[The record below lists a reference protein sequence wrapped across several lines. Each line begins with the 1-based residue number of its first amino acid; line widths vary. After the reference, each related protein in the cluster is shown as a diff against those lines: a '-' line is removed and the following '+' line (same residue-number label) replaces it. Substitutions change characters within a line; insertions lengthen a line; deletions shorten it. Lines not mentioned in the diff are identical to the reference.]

1 MRRYVF
7 SRCFMVVIPYCYIF
21 DAMLFRDVIGQR
33 DIIGRLLRTVLENRI
48 SHAQM
53 LLGPEGTGNFPLALA
68 YARFINCKARV
79 RLDEQ
84 VYGFGWDSCGECP
97 SCKKMENL
105 SHPDLH
111 FIFPLPAEL
120 RKVKKDNKANEL
132 IYEPWRRLIRET
144 HGYFGLD
151 DLHNTYNLKG
161 KQTLISAEDCSEII
175 EKVSYHAYEG
185 GYKTVII
192 YMPEKLFYSAAP
204 KILKTLEEPPGKTLF
219 LLVARH
225 QEMILNTILSRT
237 QIIQVPRLDDKDICQ
252 ALLSKGHADKKT
264 AMSASILADGSY
276 STAIKYAQ
284 NSQWLEE
291 NLKQFITFTRLSF
304 ELHKKYELE
313 KTQQL
318 LQWVAFMSQQGR
330 EYQKNFLAYALRMF
344 REAVLSS
351 YRTTEINKMNPAEQE
366 FMKRFH
372 KVINHANI
380 ISIASEIEHALY
392 SIERNGNANLVF
404 LDLCFFLNRELRKG
418 YRAIAQSV

>member
-1 MRRYVF
+1 
-7 SRCFMVVIPYCYIF
+7 MVVITYCSIF
-21 DAMLFRDVIGQR
+21 EAMLFRDVIGQKE
-33 DIIGRLLRTVLENRI
+33 IIGRLLRTVLDSRI

-68 YARFINCKARV
+68 YARFINCENRV
-79 RLDEQ
+79 RLDEEI
-84 VYGFGWDSCGECP
+84 YGFGWDSCGECP
-97 SCKKMENL
+97 SCKKMYNL

-120 RKVKKDNKANEL
+120 RKMKKDKKANEL
-132 IYEPWRRLIRET
+132 IYEPWRALIRET

-161 KQTLISAEDCSEII
+161 KQTLISAEDCTEII

-185 GYKTVII
+185 GYKIVII

-219 LLVARH
+219 LLIAQH

-237 QIIQVPRLDDKDICQ
+237 QIIQVPRLNDKDIRQ
-252 ALLSKGHADKKT
+252 ALISKGHSHEEGAL
-264 AMSASILADGSY
+264 AASVLAQGSY
-276 STAIKYAQ
+276 STALRYARD
-284 NSQWLEE
+284 SQWLED
-291 NLKQFITFTRLSF
+291 NLKQFTTLTRLSF

-318 LQWVAFMSQQGR
+318 IQWVAFMSQQGR
-330 EYQKNFLAYALRMF
+330 EYQKNFLAYTLRMF
-344 REAVLSS
+344 REAVLAS
-351 YRTTEINKMNPAEQE
+351 YQTTEINKMNTAEQE
-366 FMKRFH
+366 FMDRFF

-380 ISIASEIEHALY
+380 LSITREVENALY
-392 SIERNGNANLVF
+392 SVERNGNANLIF
-404 LDLCFFLNRELRKG
+404 MDLCFFLNRELRKG
-418 YRAIAQSV
+418 YRAVT